1 MPLIDEIARMY
12 AHEGDPAALVGEF
25 RRTSVL
31 VPIDDDGLM
40 SAEMGGIRWLYA
52 FTDEEALSRFALAR
66 GSSPQ
71 SEWQYVSAF
80 GARLLDVV
88 IPAIE
93 GPAGVAL
100 DAGSEQGMLFPPAP
114 GIVPDAVAV
123 RTEEDGG
130 ATEVSNGESR
140 PDTITGAHQGGER
153 I

>member
-1 MPLIDEIARMY
+1 MPLIDEISRMHAY
-12 AHEGDPAALVGEF
+12 EGDPAALVGEF

-31 VPIDDDGLM
+31 VPVPDDGLM

-52 FTDEEALSRFALAR
+52 FTDEAALSRFALAR
-66 GSSPQ
+66 GSAPDT
-71 SEWQYVSAF
+71 EWPYVSAL

-114 GIVPDAVAV
+114 GIVPDSAAV
-123 RTEEDGG
+123 RTDQDGEVPTRDSG
-130 ATEVSNGESR
+130 AAAL
-140 PDTITGAHQGGER
+140 PGGER
-153 I
+153 N

>member
-1 MPLIDEIARMY
+1 MPLIDEIADVY
-12 AHEGDPAALVGEF
+12 AYEGDPAALVGEF

-31 VPIDDDGLM
+31 VPVSDDGLM
-40 SAEMGGIRWLYA
+40 AAEMGGIRWLYA

-71 SEWQYVSAF
+71 SEWQYVSAL

-88 IPAIE
+88 VPAID

-123 RTEEDGG
+123 RTDD
-130 ATEVSNGESR
+130 NGQAPVPGSTAAPR
-140 PDTITGAHQGGER
+140 SGGER